1 MRTNFTTKWKAFTLI
16 ELLVV
21 IAIIAILAGMLLPVL
36 GLAREKANR
45 NNCLGQLRQ
54 ICLAMKAYANDD
66 VQNQVFPYVAGTTTA
81 NAVFSST
88 LLAKDYV
95 KDPKVLR
102 CPSDKNLT
110 PSAIFPTARTNSYS
124 IVAGTL
130 TKDDSGTDTPILAD
144 AVGTTTPHGTAG
156 HNVFYSDG
164 HGGWKSRATLTSEFP
179 GLNVQGRYWAPPAY

>member
-1 MRTNFTTKWKAFTLI
+1 MNLKKSIKAFTLI

-66 VQNQVFPYVAGTTTA
+66 VQNQFFPYIPGTTTS
-81 NAVFSST
+81 NSVFSIT

-95 KDPKVLR
+95 KDTKVFR
-102 CPSDKNLT
+102 CPSDKNLN
-110 PSAIFPTARTNSYS
+110 PSAAFPSAKTNSYS

-130 TKDDSGTDTPILAD
+130 TKDDGGTDTPILAD

-156 HNVFYSDG
+156 HNVFYADG
-164 HGGWKSRATLTSEFP
+164 HGGWKSRASLTATEFP
-179 GLNVQGRYWAPPAY
+179 NVNIQGRYWAPPAY